1 MTESATRFRPR
12 VGTSIEASGALEVV
26 TTVERNAN
34 GGGFGRAVACCECT
48 RRGIGAQSGQG
59 RAYGTSGTRRRITA
73 VSLSFRHCRVRRGA
87 PGVVG
92 GRPVGRTRTKAPTGP
107 GVPASPCRRRG
118 EPQEVVRHGLGRT
131 AHGPH
136 PSPHVPR
143 PNPDH

>member
-1 MTESATRFRPR
+1 MESA
-12 VGTSIEASGALEVV
+12 GALEVV

-34 GGGFGRAVACCECT
+34 GCGFGRAVACCECT

-92 GRPVGRTRTKAPTGP
+92 GRRSEEHTSELQSLMSISYAVFCLKK
-107 GVPASPCRRRG
+107 
-118 EPQEVVRHGLGRT
+118 
-131 AHGPH
+131 
-136 PSPHVPR
+136 
-143 PNPDH
+143 NM